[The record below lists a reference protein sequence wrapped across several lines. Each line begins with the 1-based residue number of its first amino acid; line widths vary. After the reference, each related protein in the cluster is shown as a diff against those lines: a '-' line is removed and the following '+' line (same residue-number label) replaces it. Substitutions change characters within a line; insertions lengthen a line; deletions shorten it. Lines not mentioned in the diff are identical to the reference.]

1 MKMNEEKLRRVVRA
15 AVARQML
22 VKEGATIT
30 SHLAAARELEI
41 EAKKTVLNFESK
53 VIAAL
58 SLVDPEQMD
67 PASQKVYV
75 DAATKLQEDFSNL
88 VIAFIGQVSKLPSS
102 KDVTPSS
109 TSQQQQVAKVNV
121 TPV

>member
-1 MKMNEEKLRRVVRA
+1 MKINEEKLRKVIRA
-15 AVARQML
+15 AVAHQML
-22 VKEGATIT
+22 VKENTMIT

-67 PASQKVYV
+67 PTSQKVYV

-102 KDVTPSS
+102 KDATPES
-109 TSQQQQVAKVNV
+109 TTKVNV
-121 TPV
+121 TPSSPV